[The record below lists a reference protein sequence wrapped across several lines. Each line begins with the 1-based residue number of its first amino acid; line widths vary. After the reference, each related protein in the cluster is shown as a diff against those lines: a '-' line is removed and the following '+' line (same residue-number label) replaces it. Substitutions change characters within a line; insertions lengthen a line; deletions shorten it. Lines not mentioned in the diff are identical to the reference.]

1 MKALFSAILLLTGI
15 FAGSYSVVAQEVGD
29 MLSNGN
35 TGVPENPKSWEFSG
49 VGYMG
54 VAAIPIPYPS
64 VQVSLGVIKNEKYFF
79 GAGVGTFCMMA
90 RYHDADPEN
99 KGMWVLPVPMVYGQV
114 DLYMKRL
121 KHSTPYFTIAVGG
134 TYFFKAGY
142 CKLGF
147 GWDCRSFVWEL
158 AFTPACFSFAFV
170 PGASFSFGYRF
181 YTAKHYGRKN
191 LEKKQE

>member
-1 MKALFSAILLLTGI
+1 MKALFSTILLLTGI

-29 MLSNGN
+29 MLSNGKQAV
-35 TGVPENPKSWEFSG
+35 TENPMSWEFSG

-64 VQVSLGVIKNEKYFF
+64 VQVSLGVMKNEKYFL

-134 TYFFKAGY
+134 TYFFKAG
-142 CKLGF
+142 
-147 GWDCRSFVWEL
+147 
-158 AFTPACFSFAFV
+158 
-170 PGASFSFGYRF
+170 
-181 YTAKHYGRKN
+181 
-191 LEKKQE
+191 

>member
-15 FAGSYSVVAQEVGD
+15 YAGSYSVVAQEVGD

-35 TGVPENPKSWEFSG
+35 TGVTENPKSWEFSG

-54 VAAIPIPYPS
+54 VAAIPMPYPS
-64 VQVSLGVIKNEKYFF
+64 VQVSLGVMKNGKYFL
-79 GAGVGTFCMMA
+79 GAGVGMFCMMA

-121 KHSTPYFTIAVGG
+121 KHSTPYFTMAVGS
-134 TYFFKAGY
+134 TYFFKAAYG
-142 CKLGF
+142 KLGF

-158 AFTPACFSFAFV
+158 AFTPASFSFAFV